1 MVSVPGF
8 DPVDI
13 GSTPIT
19 RTGKR
24 RRKKGG
30 QEMYY
35 CNKCGQEMLDSG
47 HRCAVPKAN
56 ASSQLYEVRADVRE
70 LLKSIDEYHEAF
82 SVSELEHFSRQKLD
96 AGVKMMRLKNKVSE
110 HFV

>member
-1 MVSVPGF
+1 MTGYDKIKKFVSEVHEINCALTDEIIEF
-8 DPVDI
+8 IDEVI
-13 GSTPIT
+13 E
-19 RTGKR
+19 
-24 RRKKGG
+24 
-30 QEMYY
+30 QEQVG
-35 CNKCGQEMLDSG
+35 NVAK
-47 HRCAVPKAN
+47 PN
-56 ASSQLYEVRADVRE
+56 ACPQLYEVRADVRE

>member
-1 MVSVPGF
+1 MIPGCYKCRRF
-8 DPVDI
+8 
-13 GSTPIT
+13 STDECPHDNEECT
-19 RTGKR
+19 RF
-24 RRKKGG
+24 
-30 QEMYY
+30 
-35 CNKCGQEMLDSG
+35 
-47 HRCAVPKAN
+47 N
-56 ASSQLYEVRADVRE
+56 ACDLYEEQGVNVAKPNACPQLYEVRADVRE